1 MKLVHWIWAIVTGF
15 VVGLIARAILPGADQ
30 MGLITT
36 TVVGILGSLVGGWV
50 GGLIKKPPE
59 GAKFHPA
66 GFFLSIVGAV
76 ILLLIWR
83 MIA

>member
-1 MKLVHWIWAIVTGF
+1 VKLVHWIWAIVTGF

>member
-30 MGLITT
+30 MGLIAT

>member
-1 MKLVHWIWAIVTGF
+1 VKLVHWIWAIVTGF

-30 MGLITT
+30 MGLIAT